1 MDRAGESGI
10 VVPRFTSVNHR
21 PPSSSGLGRLPF
33 TQVTRV
39 QIPLGVLAVRR
50 APWRPPLSTPFPPC
64 FAADENALAGL
75 QEDPSASLRENALAG
90 LQGDPSASLREN
102 ALAGLK
108 DGADSGAFG
117 VRGLNA
123 PPKGMRSL
131 QPDHRQSPEAGEG
144 SAPISGRAA
153 DGALAALCPFV
164 SLALLVAAYAS
175 VSLGGVLA
183 IERQH
188 HRVKVRQFALH
199 G

>member
-1 MDRAGESGI
+1 MKTLWRVSKRTLPLRSGKTLWR
-10 VVPRFTSVNHR
+10 VSKGTLPLR
-21 PPSSSGLGRLPF
+21 SGKTLW
-33 TQVTRV
+33 RV
-39 QIPLGVLAVRR
+39 LKMG
-50 APWRPPLSTPFPPC
+50 PPL
-64 FAADENALAGL
+64 
-75 QEDPSASLRENALAG
+75 
-90 LQGDPSASLREN
+90 
-102 ALAGLK
+102 
-108 DGADSGAFG
+108 AFG

-123 PPKGMRSL
+123 PPKGMTSL